1 MELATAIYALHPK
14 TVFRI
19 SRAERTESRNV
30 FVRIRDDGITGY
42 GEAVKHGEA
51 VGLGC
56 AMAFRFSARLG
67 LCSGQD
73 AVRAELATAI
83 PPPPRPPTIN

>member
-30 FVRIRDDGITGY
+30 FVRIRDDGITG
-42 GEAVKHGEA
+42 
-51 VGLGC
+51 
-56 AMAFRFSARLG
+56 
-67 LCSGQD
+67 
-73 AVRAELATAI
+73 
-83 PPPPRPPTIN
+83 